1 MQCLSPSCLWQCFSP
16 ILPSLTFWSQSICQN
31 CKVFVKIFNDSD
43 KIVVASLKCSDNDSC
58 DCNNQRSCE
67 RTSESQLGLV
77 IIQLPIRVL
86 IYWHICVCPYISRHI
101 SRVQAKAGG
110 WAATQSLVALLP
122 SYSPPPPNAAW
133 ATALSDWLP
142 VRRTPTDPQSV
153 QRQILRRDTFLR
165 KHRDTRRR
173 KRKKEKK
180 EKEQKE
186 VVVVTCDKWEYLLH
200 TGIYLF
206 YSSSLSFN

>member
-1 MQCLSPSCLWQCFSP
+1 MQWYWQLRLQQPAILWAHKWKS
-16 ILPSLTFWSQSICQN
+16 TR
-31 CKVFVKIFNDSD
+31 
-43 KIVVASLKCSDNDSC
+43 SC
-58 DCNNQRSCE
+58 DNPTPCLCS
-67 RTSESQLGLV
+67 
-77 IIQLPIRVL
+77 
-86 IYWHICVCPYISRHI
+86 HILTDMCPYISRHI

-142 VRRTPTDPQSV
+142 VRRTPTDPPSV

-173 KRKKEKK
+173 KRQKEKK
-180 EKEQKE
+180 KKEQKE

-206 YSSSLSFN
+206 YYSSLSFNKTSLIKPFWQSFSFIGQIKLIVKYQLSKHKKLGCVSPFAWS